1 MMKMQ
6 RTLSL
11 AFTALALVG
20 LSACGD
26 RPQEIGSSGV
36 KQDAAPYAGVG
47 KSQYAQTGWKAG
59 DRNSW
64 EEQLK
69 TRAQYGQNDY
79 TRMGN
84 Q

>member
-1 MMKMQ
+1 MSLK

-11 AFTALALVG
+11 ASVAVALVG

-26 RPQEIGSSGV
+26 QPQELRSGV
-36 KQDAAPYAGVG
+36 KQDRAPYTGVG
-47 KSQYAQTGWKAG
+47 KSQYVQDGWKAG
-59 DRNSW
+59 DRGSW
-64 EEQLK
+64 EQQLK

-79 TRMGN
+79 SRVAS